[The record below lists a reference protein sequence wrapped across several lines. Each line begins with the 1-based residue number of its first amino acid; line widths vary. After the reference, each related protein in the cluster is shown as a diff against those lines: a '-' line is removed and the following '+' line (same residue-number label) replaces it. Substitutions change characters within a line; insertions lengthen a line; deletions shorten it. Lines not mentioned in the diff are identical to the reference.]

1 MKFNITLTWSKLI
14 ALIIVV
20 MSFVLDLRSSGSTA
34 TMYALPFVVVLI
46 TGKQVIDNRSI
57 TSYSKGKGTSVNG

>member
-1 MKFNITLTWSKLI
+1 MKFNITLTWSKSI
-14 ALIIVV
+14 ALIIVI
-20 MSFVLDLRSSGSTA
+20 MAFVLDIRSGGSTA

-57 TSYSKGKGTSVNG
+57 ASYSKGKETRISG